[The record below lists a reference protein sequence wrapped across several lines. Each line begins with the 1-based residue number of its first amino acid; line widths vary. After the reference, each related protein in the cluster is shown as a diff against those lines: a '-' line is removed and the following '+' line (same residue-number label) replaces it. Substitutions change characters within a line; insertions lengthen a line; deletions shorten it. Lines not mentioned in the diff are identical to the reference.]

1 MTTFLLR
8 NGALLDPTHPDLL
21 EGFEVLIEDGFV
33 REVSD
38 KPIKSGSARVIDVKG
53 KTIMPGL
60 IDLHVHVV
68 AIEFN
73 LPRVATLPNVL
84 VTLRAVPIMRAMLR
98 RGFTTVRDA
107 GRCRVSIQAGGRVR
121 ADRRSAPLRVRPRVK
136 PDRWPRRSARPLRL
150 HATRFTLRML
160 RARGCARPRGGRR
173 R

>member
-1 MTTFLLR
+1 MNPVLFR
-8 NGALLDPTHPDLL
+8 NGALLDPRQPELVHGSD
-21 EGFEVLIEDGFV
+21 VLVEDGII

-38 KPIKSGSARVIDVKG
+38 KPIKSDSARVIDVKG

-107 GRCRVSIQAGGRVR
+107 GGAGHAFKQAVESGLVEGPRMFVSGRALSQTGGH
-121 ADRRSAPLRVRPRVK
+121 AD
-136 PDRWPRRSARPLRL
+136 
-150 HATRFTLRML
+150 T
-160 RARGCARPRGGRR
+160 RARSDYIASESPCGAACARSSTAT
-173 R
+173 

>member
-1 MTTFLLR
+1 MTTFLFR
-8 NGALLDPTHPDLL
+8 NGALLDPDHPDLL
-21 EGFEVLIEDGFV
+21 QGFEILIEDGFI

-38 KPIKSGSARVIDVKG
+38 KPIKSSNAHVIAVKG

-84 VTLRAVPIMRAMLR
+84 VTLRAVRIMRAMLR

-107 GRCRVSIQAGGRVR
+107 GGAGYPFKQAVESGLVEG
-121 ADRRSAPLRVRPRVK
+121 PR
-136 PDRWPRRSARPLRL
+136 L
-150 HATRFTLRML
+150 F
-160 RARGCARPRGGRR
+160 
-173 R
+173 